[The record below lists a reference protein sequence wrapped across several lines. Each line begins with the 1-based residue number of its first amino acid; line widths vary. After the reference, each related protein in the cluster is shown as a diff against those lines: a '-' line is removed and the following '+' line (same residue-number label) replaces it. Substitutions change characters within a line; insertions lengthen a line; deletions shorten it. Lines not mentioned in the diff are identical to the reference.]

1 MESNLRKMEHFP
13 TLYHDVRT
21 AKLQLEYLL
30 EIARAA
36 LQPWLV
42 PNIIDIRISCIYS
55 LASQTFFQTQGLIAY
70 TEKALRLKRVW
81 PARLSGLVSGVS

>member
-1 MESNLRKMEHFP
+1 MENFP

-70 TEKALRLKRVW
+70 TEKGLAREIIRSGQWCLVNQALIDWRL
-81 PARLSGLVSGVS
+81 